1 MMIKKNNILDPKY
14 LELNSFSRRHIGVP
28 KDVSIEMLKEMG
40 FASMDSFI
48 QSIVPKNIFND
59 EGLNIDDEASEEEA
73 LRSVS
78 YTHLTLPTMVQV

>member
-40 FASMDSFI
+40 FAS
-48 QSIVPKNIFND
+48 
-59 EGLNIDDEASEEEA
+59 
-73 LRSVS
+73 VS
-78 YTHLTLPTMVQV
+78 YTHLRAHET